1 MQVFVVLLVFLSAVS
16 GIRRVQISSSYDNMD
31 LTSSWPSLDEEESV
45 DRLVE
50 LAGIDELNAEE
61 HAMLLELSMDLGLKM
76 STLVEDADEDPECDV
91 LDAAERELHASTV
104 PS

>member
-1 MQVFVVLLVFLSAVS
+1 MLVFVVLLVFLSAVS
-16 GIRRVQISSSYDNMD
+16 GVRRVLISSLYENMD
-31 LTSSWPSLDEEESV
+31 FTPSGPSLDEGESV

-61 HAMLLELSMDLGLKM
+61 HAMLLELSTDLGLKM
-76 STLVEDADEDPECDV
+76 STLVEDAQGDPECDV
-91 LDAAERELHASTV
+91 LDAAERELLASTV